1 MKEQKGP
8 AVGPG
13 AGKDQGPRCGTV
25 TAPRPAMPLLAPPQP
40 NETVRV
46 TGVPLP
52 VLPRAGLLPR
62 PLDVLCCPSLCKSHI
77 PLDRGSRDAG
87 HPTIQETQL
96 K

>member
-52 VLPRAGLLPR
+52 VPAPCWPPPQASGRALLP
-62 PLDVLCCPSLCKSHI
+62 LSL
-77 PLDRGSRDAG
+77 
-87 HPTIQETQL
+87 
-96 K
+96 